1 MTQQPLGGDS
11 LLIIEASLSHSET
24 PHTVGLLW
32 TSDRP
37 VAKEL
42 HPTTHNTHMR
52 QTSMATA
59 RFEPPTPAIER
70 PQTHALERAATG
82 TGTWYSHRTNRH
94 GYHSYCTRLYKNV
107 QDWRRQSS
115 TDLSLC
121 CCVRADV
128 SKHRSA
134 FVYRVNQS
142 QKCDNL
148 TQGRHESF
156 ASRAFLL

>member
-42 HPTTHNTHMR
+42 PPTTHNTHMR

-70 PQTHALERAATG
+70 PQTHALERAATEIG
-82 TGTWYSHRTNRH
+82 SKNAILSQTTNIP
-94 GYHSYCTRLYKNV
+94 SCT
-107 QDWRRQSS
+107 
-115 TDLSLC
+115 
-121 CCVRADV
+121 AD
-128 SKHRSA
+128 KW
-134 FVYRVNQS
+134 
-142 QKCDNL
+142 L
-148 TQGRHESF
+148 G
-156 ASRAFLL
+156 FLLFLLV